1 MGKLLIRNADAIVSC
16 DAKDTIYRNA
26 DLLIEDG
33 KITEIGQ
40 NLVAEGA
47 EIIDARGRYVYPGLV
62 NTHHHL
68 LQAFTRNIPA
78 VQNSELFDWL
88 MYLYNVWV
96 QVDPEYMYL
105 SSMVAMSEFVKFG
118 GTTLFDQHFAFP
130 RSAPKG
136 IVDRQFDAAAEIGLR
151 FHAGRSCFTRGKS
164 QGGLPPDELV
174 ETTDEVLR
182 DCERLIDKFHD
193 PKEFSMRQVVCAP
206 CSPFSVDS
214 EIMLESARLAR
225 AKGVRLHTHLCETLD
240 EENYCLETYGDRP
253 LAWAEKCEFVGPDV
267 WYAHGIHF
275 TDEEV
280 AFLAQ
285 TQTGVSHNA
294 VSNMKLAS
302 GICKV
307 PLMLKLGVPVG
318 LAVDGCGSND
328 ASNLLAD
335 LRTTFLLHRLNSSNQ
350 APTAYQILKLGT
362 VGSAQ
367 LLGRRDIGCLEAG
380 KAGDLFM
387 INMDKL
393 DVVGATLD
401 PASYLCTVGYGNYVE
416 RTVIA
421 GQVVCENGR
430 MLKIDEDQ
438 LKAQAGAKVAAVYA
452 KLPNAAPGQVPGAGQ
467 KRAY

>member
-1 MGKLLIRNADAIVSC
+1 MGERLLIQNADAIISC
-16 DAKDTIYRNA
+16 DAQDNLYRNC
-26 DLLIEDG
+26 DILIENQKIAKIG
-33 KITEIGQ
+33 KDIA
-40 NLVAEGA
+40 AEGA
-47 EIIDARGRYVYPGLV
+47 EVLDAKGRYVYPGLV

-96 QVDPEYMYL
+96 QVDPEYIYL

-130 RSAPKG
+130 RSSPKN
-136 IVDRQFDAAAEIGLR
+136 IIDRQFDAADEIGLR

-164 QGGLPPDELV
+164 KGGLPPDELI
-174 ETTDEVLR
+174 ETTEEVLR
-182 DCERLIDKFHD
+182 DCERLIDKYHD
-193 PKEFSMRQVVCAP
+193 GGELSMRQVVCAP

-214 EIMLESARLAR
+214 DIMLESARLAR
-225 AKGVRLHTHLCETLD
+225 AKGVRLHTHLCETID
-240 EENYCLETYGDRP
+240 EENYCLEVYGKRP
-253 LAWAEKCEFVGPDV
+253 LAWAEECEFVGPDV

-280 AFLAQ
+280 AFLAK

-307 PLMLKLGVPVG
+307 PLMLKLDVPLG

-335 LRTTFLLHRLNSSNQ
+335 LRTTFLLHRLNSSRE
-350 APTAYQILKLGT
+350 APSAYEVLKLATAG
-362 VGSAQ
+362 GARI
-367 LLGRRDIGCLEAG
+367 LGRSDIGCLEAG
-380 KAGDLFM
+380 KAADLFL

-401 PASYLCTVGYGNYVE
+401 PASYLGTVGYGNYVE
-416 RTVIA
+416 TTLVGGKI
-421 GQVVCENGR
+421 VYKDGR
-430 MLKIDEDQ
+430 IQGIDEEK
-438 LKAQAGAKVAAVYA
+438 LKAEAAKKVAEVYA
-452 KLPNAAPGQVPGAGQ
+452 KLPG
-467 KRAY
+467 